1 MIENFL
7 KGLIILMSIIAIL
20 FVAMIQLFF
29 LIA

>member
-20 FVAMIQLFF
+20 FVAMIQLLF